1 MPLSKLVF
9 KPGLNRDQTNYASE
23 GGWFDCDKIRFRSGF
38 PEKIGGWKVS
48 TFEQYAG
55 SCRSLFSWAT
65 SGGQELV
72 CVGTNKKIY
81 ISTGTD
87 LYDITPIRATLTT
100 PTTNNCFQTTNLST
114 TVLVNIVGH
123 GAIDGDYVTFSGAV
137 AVGGVTAVMLNKEFA
152 ITFITANQ
160 FSIVVSAAA
169 TSTVA
174 AGGGA
179 VIIAAFQIN
188 IPYSYCRVWLGD
200 FYLEPRY
207 VGIKFINI
215 GAAPSKVGVSR

>member
-9 KPGLNRDQTNYASE
+9 KTGLNRDQTNYASE

-55 SCRSLFSWAT
+55 ACRSLFSWAT

-87 LYDITPIRATLTT
+87 L
-100 PTTNNCFQTTNLST
+100 
-114 TVLVNIVGH
+114 
-123 GAIDGDYVTFSGAV
+123 
-137 AVGGVTAVMLNKEFA
+137 
-152 ITFITANQ
+152 
-160 FSIVVSAAA
+160 
-169 TSTVA
+169 
-174 AGGGA
+174 
-179 VIIAAFQIN
+179 
-188 IPYSYCRVWLGD
+188 
-200 FYLEPRY
+200 
-207 VGIKFINI
+207 
-215 GAAPSKVGVSR
+215 